1 MVGNVRRI
9 YKRFSDLS
17 ENDVVNLQHKLSSK
31 GYRVTLHDLILQKA
45 VVQDMERVIN
55 GN

>member
-31 GYRVTLHDLILQKA
+31 GYRVTLHDLMLQRA
-45 VVQDMERVIN
+45 IVQDVEKVLN
-55 GN
+55 Q

>member
-17 ENDVVNLQHKLSSK
+17 ENDVVNLQQKLSSK
-31 GYRVTLHDLILQKA
+31 GYRVTLQDLKMQRAIVSDIEQVLNQ
-45 VVQDMERVIN
+45 
-55 GN
+55 

>member
-17 ENDVVNLQHKLSSK
+17 ENDVVNLQHRLSSK
-31 GYRVTLHDLILQKA
+31 GYRVTLHDLMMQRAIVK
-45 VVQDMERVIN
+45 DMEHVLN
-55 GN
+55 Q